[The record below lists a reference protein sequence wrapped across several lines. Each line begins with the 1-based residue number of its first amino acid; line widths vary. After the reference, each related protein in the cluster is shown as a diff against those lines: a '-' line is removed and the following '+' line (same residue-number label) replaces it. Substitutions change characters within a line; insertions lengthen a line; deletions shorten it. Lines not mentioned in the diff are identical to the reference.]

1 MSNEENNKSKNNM
14 SSQDIEEV
22 KDNDKITDN
31 VNYLKYE
38 IFKDNIFSEE
48 GFNNYIKNV
57 EKVENVKND
66 MKSIINKDN
75 AKTDNLDLIRES
87 RIIHDSKQNYN
98 TLNGMFF
105 SIVLS
110 CYPLVLNMAS
120 KEVNKI
126 NYNNLFFICFLMTII
141 YVCIMYFHY
150 KKPDEKRAAAYFWL
164 ETEIEKRIKD
174 SEESKE

>member
-87 RIIHDSKQNYN
+87 RIIHESKQNYN
-98 TLNGMFF
+98 TLNDMFF
-105 SIVLS
+105 SILLTIGS
-110 CYPLVLNMAS
+110 F
-120 KEVNKI
+120 I
-126 NYNNLFFICFLMTII
+126 FGLFWKDKSICFKLVILSIFVVITLVIE
-141 YVCIMYFHY
+141 YFIFY
-150 KKPDEKRAAAYFWL
+150 QSNKKIEEKRAATYFWL

-174 SEESKE
+174 SEE